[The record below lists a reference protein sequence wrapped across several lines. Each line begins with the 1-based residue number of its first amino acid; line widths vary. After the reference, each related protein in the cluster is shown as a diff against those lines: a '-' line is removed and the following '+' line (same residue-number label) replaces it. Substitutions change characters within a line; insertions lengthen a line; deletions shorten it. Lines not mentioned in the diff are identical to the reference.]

1 MSFYGKKAL
10 VWWDYNDF
18 SKESLI
24 RYAHTDE
31 EKQLEILKKW
41 YPIGTKIRT
50 YNILGGDFSKTIW
63 EIDGYEKTQ
72 WGWALSYKN
81 DNDCENVKVWLHRG
95 KTKPFYRPLNPHRC
109 KVLEE
114 YQIKIKREHKLNRI
128 L

>member
-24 RYAHTDE
+24 RYAHTNE

-50 YNILGGDFSKTIW
+50 YNILGSNFSKTIW
-63 EIDGYEKTQ
+63 EIDGYEKMQ

-81 DNDCENVKVWLHRG
+81 DDV
-95 KTKPFYRPLNPHRC
+95 TKAPFYKPLNPHRC